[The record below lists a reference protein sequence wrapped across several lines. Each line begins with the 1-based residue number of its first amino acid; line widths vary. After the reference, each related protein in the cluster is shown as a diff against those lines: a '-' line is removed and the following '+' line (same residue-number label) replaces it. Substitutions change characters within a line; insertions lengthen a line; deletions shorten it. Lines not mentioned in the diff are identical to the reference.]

1 MINLLK
7 NKICFV
13 LLHGESIERLEDE
26 IIKYKDCEIIYVGI
40 GLFTIFEEFILSKIN
55 KHLDIVFDCAS
66 VADSFL
72 YKYENEV
79 RLPRLEKFLE
89 REENNLWVTTWGII
103 RDSVKK
109 FKPDWLI
116 KYKSKIFVV
125 DNIFPQNK
133 ISFYMSVPN
142 SVCLLIAFL
151 LFAQAKKIILFGL
164 DGSLKENNNIDTYYK
179 PEYHK
184 KEHLAALGS
193 IGNTA
198 LKRDTLNFNNKFPTL
213 LNLYR
218 QLFNNNAEIVNCS
231 PNSKITVIK
240 NISYED
246 LENYLK

>member
-1 MINLLK
+1 MIKVIN
-7 NKICFV
+7 NKICCV
-13 LLHGESIERLEDE
+13 LAHGKSIEKLEDF
-26 IIKYKDCEIIYVGI
+26 IINLKDYNICWVGI

-72 YKYENEV
+72 YKYENKV

-109 FKPDWLI
+109 FKADWLI

-133 ISFYMSVPN
+133 IGFYMSVPN

-164 DGSLKENNNIDTYYK
+164 DGSLKENNIDTYYK
-179 PEYHK
+179 SEYHK

-218 QLFNNNAEIVNCS
+218 QLFNNNAEIINCS

-246 LENYLK
+246 LKNYLK